1 MVTTEENLQ
10 KIYDAII
17 DMLADIVEPAVEEEV
32 AKGTDVQ
39 VILDD
44 GLIRGMTEVGIRF
57 AAGDVFVPE
66 VLMSAT
72 EMKKGME
79 VIRPILAET
88 GAPPRG
94 TVVAG
99 TVKGDVHDIGKN
111 LWSMMMEGAGYK
123 IVNIGVRN
131 TVEDFFAAMEENKA
145 DILGMS
151 AMLTTTMPYMKV
163 VIDAMIEQGIRDN
176 HIVLVGGAPLTE
188 NFAREIGADAY
199 CEDGVTGV
207 QMANEL
213 IDARGKASGDAAAS
227 AAGE

>member
-1 MVTTEENLQ
+1 M
-10 KIYDAII
+10 
-17 DMLADIVEPAVEEEV
+17 VEPAVTEEV

-44 GLIRGMTEVGIRF
+44 GLIRAMTEVGIRF
-57 AAGDVFVPE
+57 GAGDIFVPE

-72 EMKKGME
+72 EMKKGLE
-79 VIRPILAET
+79 VVRPILTAT

-94 TVVAG
+94 IVVTG

-123 IVNIGVRN
+123 IVNLGVRN
-131 TVEDFFAAMEENKA
+131 SVEDFFAAMEEHKP

-151 AMLTTTMPYMKV
+151 AMLTTTAPYMKV
-163 VIDAMIEQGIRDN
+163 VIDAMVAEGIRDDT
-176 HIVLVGGAPLTE
+176 IVLVGGAPLNE
-188 NFAREIGADAY
+188 SFAMGIGADAY
-199 CEDGVTGV
+199 CEDGITGV
-207 QMANEL
+207 ETAERF
-213 IDARGKASGDAAAS
+213 IDARRAAAASTVAS

>member
-1 MVTTEENLQ
+1 MTSTEENLQ
-10 KIYDAII
+10 KMYDAIV
-17 DMLADIVEPAVEEEV
+17 DMVADIVEPAVIEEV
-32 AKGTDVQ
+32 DKGTDVQ
-39 VILDD
+39 AILDD

-72 EMKKGME
+72 EMKKGMAI
-79 VIRPILAET
+79 IRPILAET

-123 IVNIGVRN
+123 IINIGVRN

-151 AMLTTTMPYMKV
+151 AMLTTTMPYMKI
-163 VIDAMIEQGIRDN
+163 VIDAMIEKGIREDY
-176 HIVLVGGAPLTE
+176 IVLVGGAPLTE
-188 NFAREIGADAY
+188 NFGEMIGADAY
-199 CEDGVTGV
+199 CEDGVVGV
-207 QMANEL
+207 QIANEL
-213 IDARGKASGDAAAS
+213 LDARGKTGEGVAATS
-227 AAGE
+227 AA

>member
-1 MVTTEENLQ
+1 MASTEENLQ
-10 KIYDAII
+10 KMYDAIV
-17 DMLADIVEPAVEEEV
+17 DMVADIVEPAVVEEV
-32 AKGTDVQ
+32 EKGTDVQ
-39 VILDD
+39 SILDD

-79 VIRPILAET
+79 IIRPILAET

-151 AMLTTTMPYMKV
+151 AMLTTTMPYMKI
-163 VIDAMIEQGIRDN
+163 VIDAMIEKGIREDY
-176 HIVLVGGAPLTE
+176 IVLVGGAPLTE
-188 NFAREIGADAY
+188 NFGEMIGADAY
-199 CEDGVTGV
+199 CEDGVVGV
-207 QMANEL
+207 QLANEL
-213 IDARGKASGDAAAS
+213 IDARGKTGEGVAATS
-227 AAGE
+227 AA

>member
-1 MVTTEENLQ
+1 MASTEENLQ
-10 KIYDAII
+10 KLYDAIV
-17 DMLADIVEPAVEEEV
+17 DMLADIVEPAVIEEV
-32 AKGTDVQ
+32 EKGTDVQ

-79 VIRPILAET
+79 IIRPILTAT

-94 TVVAG
+94 VVVTG

-111 LWSMMMEGAGYK
+111 LWGMMMEGAGYR
-123 IVNIGVRN
+123 IINIGVRN
-131 TVEDFFAAMEENKA
+131 TVEDFFAAMEEHEA

-151 AMLTTTMPYMKV
+151 AMLTTTMPYMKI
-163 VIDAMIEQGIRDN
+163 VIDAMIEKGIRDDY
-176 HIVLVGGAPLTE
+176 IVLVGGAPLTE
-188 NFAREIGADAY
+188 NFGEMIGADAY
-199 CEDGVTGV
+199 CENGVIGV
-207 QMANEL
+207 QIANDL
-213 IDARGKASGDAAAS
+213 IDARGNAGDGAAANV
-227 AAGE
+227 A